1 MNCIAFTV
9 YGEAKPAGSK
19 RAFTH
24 PHTGRPILTDDSGKA
39 GKDWRRAVADAAAEA
54 APPELLRDAL
64 EVTFTFYRLRP
75 KSHHRTGANAAL
87 LRDSAPAYPITR
99 PDVLKLARAAED
111 AMSGVVYADDA
122 QIVDEH
128 LHKRYGHP
136 ARLEVVIELAVE
148 TEEPSLRAV
157 A

>member
-1 MNCIAFTV
+1 MIAFTV

-24 PHTGRPILTDDSGKA
+24 PQTGRPILTDASGKP

-54 APPELLRDAL
+54 APPELLRGPIA
-64 EVTFTFYRLRP
+64 VTFAFYRLRP
-75 KSHHRTGANAAL
+75 KSHHRTGVNAAL

-111 AMSGVVYADDA
+111 SMSGVVYADDA

-128 LHKRYGHP
+128 LFKRYGHP
-136 ARLEVVIELAVE
+136 ARLEVVIEHAAE
-148 TEEPSLRAV
+148 TEAPSLRAV